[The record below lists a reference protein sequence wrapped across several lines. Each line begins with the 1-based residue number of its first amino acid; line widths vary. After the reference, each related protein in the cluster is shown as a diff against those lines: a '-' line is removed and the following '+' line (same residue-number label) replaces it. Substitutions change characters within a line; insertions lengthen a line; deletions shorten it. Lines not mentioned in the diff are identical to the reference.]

1 MPDYPSITAL
11 SLPKEV
17 DLKNSGEIIISAA
30 AFDNDGIDSV
40 VIFFDKNVTITFN
53 NPGVLDPST
62 WDYLGIYGSSN
73 SWSDGISWEDYYLT
87 SSNPLGNYEV
97 TKIRVTDV
105 YGYWQEYSK
114 SQLDML
120 GYNTSFE
127 LIDSS
132 IDITRPILTSFS
144 MPTQVDL
151 ANNGELV
158 ISASAFDSESGI
170 YDVTVW
176 FNQNIERSYISDG
189 TPYNY
194 KVHGLYGVQDSW
206 EDGVSVEDWFLTNN
220 NALGIYSID
229 YVEVKDNSGN
239 SIRYYKTDLDAL
251 GFNTSFELIDN
262 SNITYTVPS
271 SGMHIVH
278 SSNGDA
284 TVNASYN
291 VSDSKTAVQI
301 INQGDGSTI
310 LNATSS
316 IYGGFGVSGDNK
328 ADGIYVKNESINS
341 KELPVGI
348 GASLITL

>member
-189 TPYNY
+189 TPYN
-194 KVHGLYGVQDSW
+194 
-206 EDGVSVEDWFLTNN
+206 
-220 NALGIYSID
+220 
-229 YVEVKDNSGN
+229 
-239 SIRYYKTDLDAL
+239 
-251 GFNTSFELIDN
+251 
-262 SNITYTVPS
+262 
-271 SGMHIVH
+271 
-278 SSNGDA
+278 
-284 TVNASYN
+284 
-291 VSDSKTAVQI
+291 
-301 INQGDGSTI
+301 
-310 LNATSS
+310 
-316 IYGGFGVSGDNK
+316 
-328 ADGIYVKNESINS
+328 
-341 KELPVGI
+341 
-348 GASLITL
+348 